1 MRIEKRLGKEI
12 MGVKEQVLLL
22 LENQRECFFSGQEI
36 ADRLSVTRASVW
48 KAVKAL
54 QKEGYAIEAVT
65 NKGYILK
72 KAPDVLSA
80 AYIEHELMTAGV
92 KLKIKAVKKVDSTNN
107 VLKQY
112 VAEGEKG
119 DMVLLAEEQS
129 AGRGR
134 RGRSFYSP
142 EGTGLY
148 MSLLLHPDAT
158 PEEGA
163 MLTTLTAVAAAN
175 AVENVADED
184 VQIKWVNDVWM
195 RGKKI
200 SGILTEGSASLE
212 EGKLEYVIVGIG
224 INIYEPEGGFPE
236 EIRDVAGAV
245 FTNHCQRENLRNR
258 LAAEFIRYFME
269 YYRTFPARDYLEEY
283 RKRCFVIGK
292 KVRIITPSGTP
303 YKAEEKPDRTNAMV
317 LGIDDSCHLKVQY
330 EDGVIE
336 YLSSGEISIRF

>member
-1 MRIEKRLGKEI
+1 
-12 MGVKEQVLLL
+12 MGIKEQVLLF
-22 LENQRECFFSGQEI
+22 LENQRESFFSGQEI

-48 KAVKAL
+48 KAVKTL

-72 KAPDVLSA
+72 KSPDVLSA
-80 AYIEHELMTAGV
+80 AYIEQELKAAGV
-92 KLKIKAVKKVDSTNN
+92 KLKIRAEKKVDSTNN

-112 VAEGEKG
+112 AADGEKG

-148 MSLLLHPDAT
+148 MSLLLHPDVT
-158 PEEGA
+158 PEEGT
-163 MLTTLTAVAAAN
+163 MLTTLTAVAAAK
-175 AVENVADED
+175 AVEKVADES

-236 EIRDVAGAV
+236 EIREVAGAV
-245 FTNHCQRENLRNR
+245 FTSHMQKENLRNL
-258 LAAEFIRYFME
+258 LAAEFIKNFMS
-269 YYRTFPARDYLEEY
+269 YYNTFPARDYLEEY
-283 RKRCFVIGK
+283 RRRCFVIGK
-292 KVRIITPSGTP
+292 KVRIITPPGTP
-303 YKAEEKPDRTNAMV
+303 GRAEEKPDRTNAVV
-317 LGIDDSCHLKVQY
+317 LGIDDFCHLKVQY
-330 EDGVIE
+330 EDGTIE
-336 YLSSGEISIRF
+336 FLSSGEISIRF

>member
-1 MRIEKRLGKEI
+1 

-22 LENQRECFFSGQEI
+22 LENQRESFFSGQEI

-54 QKEGYAIEAVT
+54 QKDGYAIEAVT

-80 AYIEHELMTAGV
+80 AYIEQELAAAGV
-92 KLKIKAVKKVDSTNN
+92 RLKVKVEKKVDSTNN

-112 VAEGEKG
+112 VAEGEKD
-119 DMVLLAEEQS
+119 DMVLLAGEQS

-148 MSLLLHPDAT
+148 MSLLLHPDVT
-158 PEEGA
+158 PKEGT
-163 MLTTLTAVAAAN
+163 MLTTLTAVAAAK
-175 AVENVADED
+175 AVENVTDES

-224 INIYEPEGGFPE
+224 INLYEPKGGFPE
-236 EIRDVAGAV
+236 EIREVAGAV
-245 FTNHCQRENLRNR
+245 FTTHVQRENLRNR

-283 RKRCFVIGK
+283 KRRCFVIGK
-292 KVRIITPSGTP
+292 KVRIITPSGAP
-303 YKAEEKPDRTNAMV
+303 YKAEEEPDRTNATV

-330 EDGVIE
+330 EDGTIE
-336 YLSSGEISIRF
+336 FLSSGEISIRF